1 MFNVH
6 CKIDTLF
13 LYPNIIIQGS
23 IFIILLEQC
32 VCVCINA
39 TNSVCVLC
47 INAHLVYKIHQTKIR
62 LDVDC
67 SYSRV
72 HYLEINDPYRTW
84 QESFKVDELENSA
97 C

>member
-1 MFNVH
+1 MFDVR

-23 IFIILLEQC
+23 IFIIPLEQC
-32 VCVCINA
+32 VCECI
-39 TNSVCVLC
+39 CVLC

>member
-1 MFNVH
+1 M
-6 CKIDTLF
+6 CIRDS
-13 LYPNIIIQGS
+13 PNIIIQGS

-32 VCVCINA
+32 VCIYA
-39 TNSVCVLC
+39 AKCVWMLC
-47 INAHLVYKIHQTKIR
+47 INAHLVFKIYQTKIR
-62 LDVDC
+62 LNVDC